1 MLTMTIWCI
10 GTCLEVLLL
19 WRGLR
24 QRLFSRFPVFYFY
37 LSFVTLNE
45 FVRMWVY
52 RWRPHTYFEVYWI
65 TQYVGL
71 ALGCGMLFEIYRVA
85 LRSFPGAAKMT
96 RYLLLVV
103 FIAILTRTLTLPS
116 GDLIAW
122 LASSSLVLERDLRI
136 VQALAIFALVSLFL
150 WYAIPF
156 GKNLKG
162 ILIGYSL
169 FVGMSIL
176 QYAMWR
182 YSWDRIRPFWV
193 YAETA
198 SYLLVLG
205 VWAQAMWTAQTISNA
220 DKIAFTDYDVLAA
233 STRNQFRRAL
243 ARLGWAA
250 RA

>member
-1 MLTMTIWCI
+1 
-10 GTCLEVLLL
+10 LEALLL

-24 QRLFSRFPVFYFY
+24 QKLFSRFPVFYVY

-45 FVRMWVY
+45 FVRMSVY
-52 RWRPHTYFEVYWI
+52 RWRPNTYFQVYWI
-65 TQYVGL
+65 TQYIGL

-85 LRSFPGAAKMT
+85 LRSFPGAARMT

-103 FIAILTRTLTLPS
+103 FVAILARTLTIPS

-122 LASSSLVLERDLRI
+122 LASSSLVLERNLRI
-136 VQALAIFALVSLFL
+136 VQALAIFTLVSLFL

-156 GKNLKG
+156 GRNLRG
-162 ILIGYSL
+162 ILTGYSL

-182 YSWDRIRPFWV
+182 YSWHRIRPFWV
-193 YAETA
+193 YAETG

-205 VWAQAMWTAQTISNA
+205 VWAQAMWTAQTISEA
-220 DKIAFTDYDVLAA
+220 DKIPFGDYDVLVA
-233 STRNQFRRAL
+233 STRSQLRRAL